1 MRLRGH
7 AKNLSWVWVFKALL
21 GSDPEL
27 STMQPDPE
35 KPGQRD
41 MEDLLLAVL
50 PKCKLPVSWRKVA
63 YFTAR
68 QPVLNLELLMHNLR
82 RNLERKNRSRW

>member
-1 MRLRGH
+1 M
-7 AKNLSWVWVFKALL
+7 FKALL

-50 PKCKLPVSWRKVA
+50 PKCKFPVFLAKGCLFYCPATSPETRSVDTQFALLKEK
-63 YFTAR
+63 TALGGR
-68 QPVLNLELLMHNLR
+68 
-82 RNLERKNRSRW
+82 ERLTETP